1 MTFEAARQKSCERLF
16 TSVRADNEQALKFYL
31 LLGFCV
37 VGRAEKQAKIA
48 DRYIDEILIER
59 FLLVRT
65 RRNDMQRVRLG
76 KTKLMVS
83 AVGFGG
89 IPIQRLSEE
98 DAVAVVRHCL
108 DRGVNFIDTANGYT
122 TSEERIGK
130 AIEGRREGLIIATK
144 SGARTGDGVR
154 EHLALSLERL
164 GVEAID
170 LYQFHGVSSE
180 ENYEKTLEPGGPL
193 EVAREA
199 QAAGKVRHIGITSHS
214 LDIALEATRS
224 GRFETVM
231 FPFNFVANEEA
242 EKLIPV
248 AEEHD
253 VGFIAMKPMGGGM
266 LENAPIAFKYLRRFP
281 NVIPMVGIQ
290 RTEEIDEIVSI
301 MEGPAEMSA
310 SEEAEMVRIKE
321 ELGTRFCRRCNYCQ
335 PCPQEIPISVVL
347 TFESFVKRMP
357 LERVL
362 GGGIARA
369 MEAAEDCVQC
379 GECEEK
385 CPYELP
391 IREMIDEAVTFWRG
405 LQ

>member
-1 MTFEAARQKSCERLF
+1 MHQ
-16 TSVRADNEQALKFYL
+16 
-31 LLGFCV
+31 
-37 VGRAEKQAKIA
+37 
-48 DRYIDEILIER
+48 
-59 FLLVRT
+59 
-65 RRNDMQRVRLG
+65 VRLG
-76 KTKLMVS
+76 RTGLMVS
-83 AVGFGG
+83 AVAFGG
-89 IPIQRLSEE
+89 IPIQRLTE
-98 DAVAVVRHCL
+98 DEAVRVVRHCL

-130 AIEGRREGLIIATK
+130 AIEGRRDGLIIATK

-164 GVEAID
+164 GVKTID

-180 ENYEKTLEPGGPL
+180 ENYERTLEAGGPL

-199 QAAGKVRHIGITSHS
+199 QIAGKVRHIGITSHS
-214 LDIALEATRS
+214 LDIVLKATCS
-224 GRFETVM
+224 GYFETIM

-266 LENAPIAFKYLRRFP
+266 LENATIAFKYLRRFS
-281 NVIPMVGIQ
+281 NVIPVVGIQ
-290 RTEEIDEIVSI
+290 RTEEIDEIAAV

-310 SEEAEMVRIKE
+310 SEETEMMRIKQ

-335 PCPQEIPISVVL
+335 PCSQEIPISVVL

-357 LERVL
+357 VERL
-362 GGGIARA
+362 LSGGFTR
-369 MEAAEDCVQC
+369 MMQAAETCLKC
-379 GECEEK
+379 GECETR
-385 CPYELP
+385 CPYGLP
-391 IREMIDEAVTFWRG
+391 IREMIDEAIASWHALKETAR
-405 LQ
+405 